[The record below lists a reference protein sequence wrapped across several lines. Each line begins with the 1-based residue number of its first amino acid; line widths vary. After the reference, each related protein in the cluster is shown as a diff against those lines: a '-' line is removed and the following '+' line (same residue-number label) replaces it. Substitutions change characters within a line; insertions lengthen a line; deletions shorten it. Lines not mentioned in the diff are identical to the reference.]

1 MWMTPTMPTGADVSE
16 VGVHVVEG
24 RSTRLGSQ
32 EMFTGAVYIDEI
44 TDRSIPSGIRVN
56 AVRFSP
62 GARTA
67 WHSHARGQTL
77 RVTEGLGR
85 AQARG
90 GEVITLRPGDT
101 VYTPPGEWHWHGA
114 GPDNFM
120 IHLAIWEA
128 PAEGAESEW
137 GDHVTDEEYT
147 S

>member
-1 MWMTPTMPTGADVSE
+1 
-16 VGVHVVEG
+16 
-24 RSTRLGSQ
+24 
-32 EMFTGAVYIDEI
+32 MFTGAVYIDEI